1 MTDIL
6 AAKLTPVAVNHDG
19 TMVQLIVDGKCVL
32 NMPHDHALIIAR
44 ALYKHAKL
52 AEELAAAEQV
62 IMDQAILMRSGWP
75 FAALSANPA
84 IIHEAGKEVVWNSRL
99 RRYIQN
105 KFDPK
110 GTVYP
115 LIVRHAPKK
124 P

>member
-1 MTDIL
+1 MTDVL
-6 AAKLTPVAVNHDG
+6 AQRLATVIVNHDG

-84 IIHEAGKEVVWNSRL
+84 IINEAGKEAAWNSRL
-99 RRYIQN
+99 RRFIAN
-105 KFDPK
+105 KLDPR
-110 GTVYP
+110 GVVFP
-115 LIVRHAPKK
+115 LVVRHAPKPK
-124 P
+124 